1 MLSTPLICS
10 SIGVATESASVCA
23 SPPTNE
29 VEMLISGGTM
39 LGNCA
44 TGRLNIETAPMIT
57 IKMAMTIATIGRLMK
72 NLYMAKR
79 AGNYLEGFVCVA
91 EFVPA

>member
-10 SIGVATESASVCA
+10 SIGVATDCASVCA
-23 SPPTNE
+23 SPPRN
-29 VEMLISGGTM
+29 VVWMRISGGTM

-44 TGRLNIETAPMIT
+44 TGRLTIETTPMIT

-72 NLYMAKR
+72 NDT
-79 AGNYLEGFVCVA
+79 
-91 EFVPA
+91 